1 MSQSNIHT
9 GHGPA
14 GDANSRD
21 GRDEVEIDGGH
32 DADENGAARR
42 HRPTAESRPAKA
54 GPAKA
59 GPAKAP
65 SAPAPGPGDQRAA
78 VLRLLLVLLAAAVVS
93 VTAGVA
99 KTVVLVVAI
108 LVMIIL
114 HELGH
119 FAMAKLAGI
128 KVTEFFVGFGTRLW
142 SIRRGETEYGVK
154 ILPLGGYVKI
164 IGMNSLEEVDPADEA
179 RTYRQ
184 QPFWRRLSVAVAG
197 SAVHFLIALILLFTI
212 FFAVGDRGFFGPAPG
227 TDSKVAQIDAL
238 ATGPSPAQQA
248 GFRLGDRILSIDN
261 KVFRTSDDMINYI
274 HSKPEQT
281 LDFAVRRNGQIVHL
295 HPTTVDLSK
304 VKPASTPQSP
314 APTAT
319 APTGFVGFVLDP
331 PATHYGVVSAINKS
345 GGAFVDL
352 GAKSLGALRDL
363 FSAHGVSSY
372 ANMLVNQK
380 AANAP
385 NAVRFQSPVGIV
397 VLASHVSKNGL
408 EQSLF
413 LLVLINIFVGIFNM
427 VPLLPLDG
435 GHVAIAVYEA
445 VRSRKGRRYHADAAK
460 MLPFVY
466 ATLALIVFIGV
477 SALFLDLRDVLS
489 VVGF

>member
-1 MSQSNIHT
+1 
-9 GHGPA
+9 
-14 GDANSRD
+14 
-21 GRDEVEIDGGH
+21 
-32 DADENGAARR
+32 
-42 HRPTAESRPAKA
+42 
-54 GPAKA
+54 
-59 GPAKAP
+59 
-65 SAPAPGPGDQRAA
+65 
-78 VLRLLLVLLAAAVVS
+78 
-93 VTAGVA
+93 
-99 KTVVLVVAI
+99 
-108 LVMIIL
+108 
-114 HELGH
+114 
-119 FAMAKLAGI
+119 MAKLAGI

-142 SIRRGETEYGVK
+142 SVRRGETEYGVK
-154 ILPLGGYVKI
+154 LLPLGGYVKI

-227 TDSKVAQIDAL
+227 SNSRVAQLDAL

-248 GFRLGDRILSIDN
+248 GFRLGDRVLSIDG
-261 KVFRTSDDMINYI
+261 KVFKTSDDMINYI
-274 HSKPEQT
+274 HTKPEQT
-281 LDFAVRRNGQIVHL
+281 LDFAVRRDGQVVHL

-304 VKPASTPQSP
+304 VKPADTPGSP

-331 PATHYGVVSAINKS
+331 PAVHYGFFSAINKS

-352 GAKSLGALRDL
+352 GAKSLGALKDL

-372 ANMLVNQK
+372 ANMLVDQK

-397 VLASHVSKNGL
+397 VLANSVSKTGL

-489 VVGF
+489 VVRF